1 MAEDKKRKPLS
12 IRSNMLWNS
21 AGSLTNLG
29 CQWIITVLIVRLS
42 DSYDAAGIYSL
53 AMSVYGIFSQ
63 LAQYRTYTYQ
73 VSDVKGENTA
83 GEYLAFR
90 GLTCTMAL
98 ILTMAYAFVTCRP
111 NALPAIFLYALY
123 KLSALMIDVLH
134 GSDQQAHRMD
144 YIGKSLALQG
154 VCSVALFVLV
164 FTSTQSLELTL
175 LAMTLVSIVIGIVY
189 DYPRT
194 RHLTEIEPGIS
205 MAKTRR
211 LLLYCAPVV
220 VAGIACSAAPSIP
233 RQYLS
238 STMGDAALGIY
249 ASVAAPVAIIQM
261 GASYIYNPLLGYF
274 SEAYAK
280 GDKREFTRLLF
291 RTFGGIALVGV
302 MCAVGL
308 ELFGAP
314 LLSLVYG
321 GAIVEHLYLLQPL
334 VLCAVITGVMW
345 FSNDLLISLR
355 QFRATFIG
363 SVIALVVSLLVMVP
377 SVSSFGMNGVTIAN
391 VLSCLAS
398 TLFMLWS
405 LRFEIRRHFSV
416 NSEEK

>member
-1 MAEDKKRKPLS
+1 
-12 IRSNMLWNS
+12 MLWNS
-21 AGSLTNLG
+21 AGSLANLG
-29 CQWIITVLIVRLS
+29 CQWVITVLIVRLS

-90 GLTCTMAL
+90 GLTCAVAL
-98 ILTMAYAFVTCRP
+98 VLTMVYAFATCRP
-111 NALPAIFLYALY
+111 NALPAIFLYTLY
-123 KLSALMIDVLH
+123 KLAALMIDVLH

-154 VCSVALFVLV
+154 VCSVVLFVLV
-164 FTSTQSLELTL
+164 FASTQSLELTL
-175 LAMTLVSIVIGIVY
+175 LAMTIATVVIGIAY

-194 RHLTEIEPGIS
+194 KLLTMISPGIS
-205 MAKTRR
+205 LGKARR

-238 STMGDAALGIY
+238 SAMGDAALGIY

-274 SEAYAK
+274 SEAYARGDRK
-280 GDKREFTRLLF
+280 GFTRLLA

-302 MCAVGL
+302 VCAVGL

-321 GAIVEHLYLLQPL
+321 ESIVEHLYLLQPL

-355 QFRATFIG
+355 LFRATFVG
-363 SVIALVVSLLVMVP
+363 SIIALAVSLLVMVP
-377 SVSSFGMNGVTIAN
+377 GVSLFGMNGVTLAN

-398 TLFMLWS
+398 TLFMLWCLLS
-405 LRFEIRRHFSV
+405 EVRRHFSAS
-416 NSEEK
+416 SETK